1 MTNKQNIL
9 SIPNVLLEVIIEFL
23 NYDSIFNF
31 YEYLGKYISKKF
43 IIPFL
48 SRKYKILDNN
58 KYFSKNKIVDQLW
71 TAACNGRKEIVS
83 MLLEVEGIDVNRSN
97 TDGKTPLWT
106 AIYKGH
112 KEIVSILL
120 KVEGIDVNQAEEYG
134 ETPLWIAVNKG
145 HKEIVSMLLKVEG
158 IDVNQADND
167 GVTPLWIAAHF
178 MREEIVSILLKVE
191 GIDKQVRQHVES
203 IHKDNVSKHR
213 YIIFKLLSL
222 LESGTI
228 EKF

>member
-48 SRKYKILDNN
+48 SRKYKIIDYN
-58 KYFSKNKIVDQLW
+58 KYFSKNKINDQLW
-71 TAACNGRKEIVS
+71 RAACN
-83 MLLEVEGIDVNRSN
+83 
-97 TDGKTPLWT
+97 
-106 AIYKGH
+106 
-112 KEIVSILL
+112 
-120 KVEGIDVNQAEEYG
+120 
-134 ETPLWIAVNKG
+134 G

-158 IDVNQADND
+158 IDVNQADKK
-167 GVTPLWIAAHF
+167 GETPLYRAAWEGHKEIVSMLLKVEGIDLNQADRYGQTPLYTAAYKGQKEIVSMLLEVEGIDVNQANTDGETPLDIAAYF
-178 MREEIVSILLKVE
+178 GKKEIVSILLKVE
-191 GIDKQVRQHVES
+191 GIDK
-203 IHKDNVSKHR
+203 KDKVSKFR
-213 YIIFKLLSL
+213 YFIFKLLSL

>member
-1 MTNKQNIL
+1 MSTKQDII
-9 SIPNVLLEVIIEFL
+9 SIPDVLLEAIIEFL

-31 YEYLGKYISKKF
+31 YEYPRKYISKKI

-58 KYFSKNKIVDQLW
+58 KYFSKNKINDQLCR
-71 TAACNGRKEIVS
+71 AVDKDHKEIVS
-83 MLLEVEGIDVNRSN
+83 MLLKVEGIDVNQAWDN
-97 TDGKTPLWT
+97 GQTPLYR
-106 AIYKGH
+106 AAEKGH

-120 KVEGIDVNQAEEYG
+120 KVEGIDVNQAEEHG

-222 LESGTI
+222 LESGII
-228 EKF
+228 E

>member
-31 YEYLGKYISKKF
+31 YEYQGKYISKKF

-48 SRKYKILDNN
+48 SRKYKIIDNN
-58 KYFSKNKIVDQLW
+58 KYFSKNKINDQLW
-71 TAACNGRKEIVS
+71 TA
-83 MLLEVEGIDVNRSN
+83 VN
-97 TDGKTPLWT
+97 
-106 AIYKGH
+106 
-112 KEIVSILL
+112 E
-120 KVEGIDVNQAEEYG
+120 
-134 ETPLWIAVNKG
+134 G

-203 IHKDNVSKHR
+203 IHKDNVSKFR

-222 LESGTI
+222 LESGII
-228 EKF
+228 E